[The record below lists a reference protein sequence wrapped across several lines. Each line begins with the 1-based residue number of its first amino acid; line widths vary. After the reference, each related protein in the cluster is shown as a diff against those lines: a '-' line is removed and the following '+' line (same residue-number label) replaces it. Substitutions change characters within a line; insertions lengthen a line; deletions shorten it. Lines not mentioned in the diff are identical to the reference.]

1 MLNST
6 TINQMKQGPIVRFL
20 VYWFVCGL
28 GIWIASGLLSQRI
41 NYSNHFTVIV
51 ISGFIL
57 AIVNLVVK
65 PVIVLLSFPAILL
78 SLGLFMIIINALM
91 LILVSLIYPSLHI
104 SSFAT
109 ALLAGMV
116 IGLVNYIVS
125 RILDKK

>member
-1 MLNST
+1 
-6 TINQMKQGPIVRFL
+6 MKQGPIIRFL

-28 GIWIASGLLSQRI
+28 GIWIASGLLHQQL
-41 NYSNHFTVIV
+41 NYNNQFKVIV

-65 PVIVLLSFPAILL
+65 PIIVLLSFPAILL
-78 SLGLFMIIINALM
+78 SLGLFMIIINAMM
-91 LILVSLIYPSLHI
+91 LILVSVIYPSLHI
-104 SSFAT
+104 TDFVT

-125 RILDKK
+125 RILDKE

>member
-1 MLNST
+1 
-6 TINQMKQGPIVRFL
+6 MKQGPIARFL

-28 GIWIASGLLSQRI
+28 GIWIASALLHQQI
-41 NYSNHFTVIV
+41 NYNNKFTVIV

-57 AIVNLVVK
+57 ALVNLIVK
-65 PVIVLLSFPAILL
+65 PVVVLLSFPAILL

-91 LILVSLIYPSLHI
+91 LILVSYIYPSLHI
-104 SSFAT
+104 SSFVT

-125 RILDKK
+125 RILDK

>member
-1 MLNST
+1 
-6 TINQMKQGPIVRFL
+6 MKQGPIIRFL

-28 GIWIASGLLSQRI
+28 GIWLASGLLHQDI
-41 NYSNHFTVIV
+41 NYNNQFKVIV
-51 ISGFIL
+51 VSGFIL
-57 AIVNLVVK
+57 ALVNLVVK
-65 PVIVLLSFPAILL
+65 PIVVLLSFPAILL

-91 LILVSLIYPSLHI
+91 LILVSAIYPSLHI
-104 SSFAT
+104 SSFVT

>member
-1 MLNST
+1 
-6 TINQMKQGPIVRFL
+6 MKQGPIIRFL

-28 GIWIASGLLSQRI
+28 GIWIAAALLHQRI
-41 NYSNHFTVIV
+41 NYNNQFTVIV

-57 AIVNLVVK
+57 ALVNLVVK
-65 PVIVLLSFPAILL
+65 PLVILLSFPAILL

-104 SSFAT
+104 SSFIT

>member
-1 MLNST
+1 
-6 TINQMKQGPIVRFL
+6 MKQGPIIRFL

-28 GIWIASGLLSQRI
+28 GIWIASTVLHHQI
-41 NYSNHFTVIV
+41 DYNNQFKVIV

-57 AIVNLVVK
+57 ALVNLIVK
-65 PVIVLLSFPAILL
+65 PVVVLLSFPAILI

-91 LILVSLIYPSLHI
+91 LILVSYIYPSLHI
-104 SSFAT
+104 SSFIT
-109 ALLAGMV
+109 ALLAGIV